1 MKISA
6 RLLPLVLLTLG
17 ACAQQSSQAPEP
29 QTEAPA
35 SQASEPQAAQ
45 TMPLGDTSRN
55 ALDWPGLYK
64 GTLPCADCEGIAM
77 SLKLNGDNSYQLSQ
91 QYLGKQNLGEQN
103 LGEQN
108 QATDVVLEGQ
118 FSWNEMGSKIT
129 LDSKA
134 RGMKL
139 QVGENILF
147 MLDDKGERIKG
158 ALAQQYQLLK
168 AN

>member
-17 ACAQQSSQAPEP
+17 ACAQQTGQAPEP
-29 QTEAPA
+29 QTEAQA
-35 SQASEPQAAQ
+35 SQTSEPQAAQ
-45 TMPLGDTSRN
+45 TLPLGDTSRN
-55 ALDWPGLYK
+55 ALDWPGIYK
-64 GTLPCADCEGIAM
+64 GTLPCADCQGIAM

-103 LGEQN
+103 

-118 FSWNEMGSKIT
+118 FSWNKMGSKIT

>member
-17 ACAQQSSQAPEP
+17 ACAQQTSQAPEP
-29 QTEAPA
+29 QTKVPT

-64 GTLPCADCEGIAM
+64 GTLPCADCQGINI
-77 SLKLNGDNSYQLSQ
+77 SLKLNGDNSYQLTQ
-91 QYLGKQNLGEQN
+91 QYLGKQNLGEQK
-103 LGEQN
+103 

-118 FSWNEMGSKIT
+118 FNWNEMGSKIT

>member
-6 RLLPLVLLTLG
+6 RLLPLALLALS
-17 ACAQQSSQAPEP
+17 ACAQQSRQPEPPTPEP
-29 QTEAPA
+29 QVSAPA
-35 SQASEPQAAQ
+35 V
-45 TMPLGDTSRN
+45 PLGDTSRN
-55 ALDWPGLYK
+55 ALDWPGLYR
-64 GTLPCADCEGIAM
+64 GTLPCADCQGIAM
-77 SLKLNGDNSYQLSQ
+77 TLQLNGDNSYRLSQ
-91 QYLGKQNLGEQN
+91 EYLGKPSTSANVTLS
-103 LGEQN
+103 
-108 QATDVVLEGQ
+108 GQ
-118 FSWNEMGSKIT
+118 FNWNETGSKIT
-129 LDSKA
+129 LDAKA